1 VTAQIVELVDVQDY
15 HGQEV
20 LNVFHMIDTTG
31 SASITTLVTNFI
43 AGYVNDVTGLQSNS
57 LTHTAV
63 RHRQVYPAAT
73 LMLTTPINP
82 VKTGTDSTGDDEPAF
97 VAASIPWTLGAS
109 TTLAGGF
116 TGHLKRGGMR
126 LCGLKETEV
135 FIGSMASGWL
145 SGAATVLAELLVP
158 SSGWSLVIASFLIG
172 NPVKHVKRERAHT
185 VQAYADVSGYGTIQP
200 STQNTRKVLRGR
212 TR

>member
-1 VTAQIVELVDVQDY
+1 MVAQIAELVDVQDY

-20 LNVFHMIDTTG
+20 LNVFHFLDSTG
-31 SASITTLVTNFI
+31 TADIGTLATSF
-43 AGYVNDVTGLQSNS
+43 AGGYQADVTGLQSNS

-63 RHRQVYPAAT
+63 RHRQVYPTAS
-73 LMLTTPINP
+73 LMLTLPVNP
-82 VKTGTDSTGDDEPAF
+82 PAAGTDTTGDDEPAF
-97 VAASIPWTLGAS
+97 VAASIPWILGAS

-126 LCGLKETEV
+126 LCGLKEPEV
-135 FIGSMASGWL
+135 FIDHMATGWL
-145 SGAATVLAELLVP
+145 SGWAAIAPELLVP
-158 SSGWSLVIASFLIG
+158 ASGWELIIASFLIG
-172 NPVKHVKRERAHT
+172 NPVPHVKRARSHT
-185 VQAYADVSGYGTIQP
+185 VEAYALVTGYGVIQP